1 MLYGFIA
8 METADTIKP
17 GYITAEMSKH
27 FEEVIRLGVEAGVH
41 TVGIRSDI
49 FGRSVVDITDDDVG
63 RMKDIL
69 SKIL

>member
-1 MLYGFIA
+1 M
-8 METADTIKP
+8 IKP

-27 FEEVIRLGVEAGVH
+27 FEEAIRLEVETGVH

-49 FGRSVVDITDDDVG
+49 LGRSVVDITDDDVG